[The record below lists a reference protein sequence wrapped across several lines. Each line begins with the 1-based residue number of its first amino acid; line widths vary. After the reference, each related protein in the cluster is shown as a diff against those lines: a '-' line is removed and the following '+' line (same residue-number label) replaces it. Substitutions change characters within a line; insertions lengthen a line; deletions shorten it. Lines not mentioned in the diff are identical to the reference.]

1 VLVNFVLI
9 LSFTV
14 LDQTFRFFT
23 EDKFRMT
30 ALETGLVLGFIGIV
44 AAGVQGGLIRPLA
57 KRYDEAVLIRWGTG
71 IQALAFAGLAASP
84 SFGRAALYAAG
95 GLLALGNG
103 LTQPSVSAYVSK
115 RADPKAQ
122 GSTLGTNQSAASL
135 ARVFGP
141 ALGGCLYGAAGAR
154 SPYVAGAIGMVLA
167 TIVAL
172 FLVSSQSAERARD
185 V

>member
-1 VLVNFVLI
+1 
-9 LSFTV
+9 
-14 LDQTFRFFT
+14 
-23 EDKFRMT
+23 MT
-30 ALETGLVLGFIGIV
+30 ALETGLVLGFIGVV

-57 KRYDEAVLIRWGTG
+57 KRFDEAQLIRAGTA

-84 SFGRAALYAAG
+84 TFGRGALYAAG

-122 GSTLGTNQSAASL
+122 GGTLGTNQSAASL

-141 ALGGCLYGAAGAR
+141 ALGGWLYGALGRALAVRRRRDRHGAR
-154 SPYVAGAIGMVLA
+154 DRASRC
-167 TIVAL
+167 
-172 FLVSSQSAERARD
+172 SSSRRRGRADQRNTSTHTS
-185 V
+185 